1 MMPEIEPED
10 FVDMSVHVVKRTPDA
25 AKLNP
30 AAIASCRR
38 AAVLFE
44 VWLPDNSNSAEP
56 AMPNQAVARRPF
68 RCPSFC
74 TARSESQPQK
84 GTMMTLATN
93 GAEPQKLALET
104 VTPRTFT
111 R

>member
-1 MMPEIEPED
+1 MIPEIDPEH
-10 FVDMSVHVVKRTPDA
+10 FVEMSVHVVYRMADA

-44 VWLPDNSNSAEP
+44 VWLPDHSNNAEP

-68 RCPSFC
+68 RFPSFC
-74 TARSESQPQK
+74 TARSESQPPK
-84 GTMMTLATN
+84 GTMTILARN
-93 GAEPQKLALET
+93 GAEPQKLAFET

-111 R
+111 K